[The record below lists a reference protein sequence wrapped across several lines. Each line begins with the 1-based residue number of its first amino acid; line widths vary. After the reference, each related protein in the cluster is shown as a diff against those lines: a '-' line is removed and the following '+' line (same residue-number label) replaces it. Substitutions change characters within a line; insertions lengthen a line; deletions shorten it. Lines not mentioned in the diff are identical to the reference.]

1 MENCSQNKKGLLCVI
16 SSPSGGGKSSVIRTI
31 LNHYPEYRYSISATT
46 RKKRAREAHG
56 VDYYFIS
63 NEEFDNY
70 IEQDEFI
77 EWAEVHTD
85 RYGTLKK
92 PIKKMLE
99 NGDVVLL
106 DVDVI
111 GGMNVSR
118 LFPECSLLIF
128 LKPPSL
134 EELERRLFGRK
145 SENMDQIQ
153 KRLERL
159 PKEMSY
165 ADKYNYQIVNRDFKE
180 TVNQV
185 ENLIE
190 KTLKDLEVEVR

>member
-1 MENCSQNKKGLLCVI
+1 MENDCQNTKGLLCVI

-31 LNHYPEYRYSISATT
+31 RNHYPEYKYSISATT
-46 RKKRAREAHG
+46 RKKRPRETHG
-56 VDYYFIS
+56 VDYYFVS
-63 NEEFDNY
+63 NEEFDRY
-70 IEQDEFI
+70 IEQDGFI

-106 DVDVI
+106 DIDVI

-118 LFPECSLLIF
+118 LYSECSLLIF

-134 EELERRLFGRK
+134 EELKRRLLGRK
-145 SENMDQIQ
+145 SENENQIK

-159 PKEMSY
+159 PREMSY
-165 ADKYNYQIVNRDFKE
+165 ANKYDYQSGV
-180 TVNQV
+180 QHY
-185 ENLIE
+185 
-190 KTLKDLEVEVR
+190 